1 MKKQKWKNL
10 FFLLLG
16 INLFIIVL
24 LLFLIYS
31 PIEEEKYTSEDVK
44 STSHVPF
51 KIKTD
56 KQDLNKVINHYLE
69 KEGLTGENDYQILL
83 NDEVELRGALPVF
96 SQEIQMKLTFEPIAL
111 ENGDILLQQKSISV
125 GQLQLPVSYV
135 LKFVRDK
142 YKLPKWVTIQPN
154 EEKIYVSLQK
164 MKLKSDIHVKVD
176 EFDLR
181 NDDIRFT
188 LLVPVK

>member
-31 PIEEEKYTSEDVK
+31 PIEEDEYTSPDLN
-44 STSHVPF
+44 TTAHVPF

-56 KQDLNKVINHYLE
+56 KQDLNQVINHYLE
-69 KEGLTGENDYQILL
+69 KESLNGAIDYQILL

-111 ENGDILLQQKSISV
+111 ENGDILLEQKSISV

-142 YKLPKWVTIQPN
+142 YKLPNWVTIQPN

-188 LLVPVK
+188 LWVPVK